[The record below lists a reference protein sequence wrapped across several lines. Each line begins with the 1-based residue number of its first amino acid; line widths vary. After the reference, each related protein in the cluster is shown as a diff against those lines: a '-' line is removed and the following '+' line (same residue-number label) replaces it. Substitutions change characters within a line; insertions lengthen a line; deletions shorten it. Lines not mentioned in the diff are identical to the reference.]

1 LAEKTDGLSG
11 VLKHRG
17 IRTDLLIALVL
28 VFALS
33 LIVANVVNTRLLEA
47 QRQDVIENTNKDAD
61 AMTGALRRELTK
73 IDVIAN
79 AVRSFVERQN
89 NLSQQEYESIVSP
102 LVATSPS
109 IIAIAQSE
117 GYILERMYPLEG
129 NEAAIGLDYR
139 DVPGQFSDYDEALR
153 TGETSLLGPVELVQG
168 GKAFIQRTPY
178 YSGTEQNPTGAA
190 AGIISIVLDREP
202 LLTRL
207 TQDHGIDAYRIAIR
221 EIGANSGPGKLVLGI
236 SDVFSDEPVTRTV
249 PVDGGNWQIGLVP
262 KGGWPQDSGVFG
274 LVWVMSFI
282 GCSLLGALLLS
293 LWLVYRSKRIVED
306 QLRSA
311 INSVDDGFV
320 LYDHEDRLV
329 FANEKYLSYYELS
342 RDAIYPGN
350 SFENILRQGLRNGQY
365 EDAIGREEEW
375 LRERLAEHR
384 NPSDPIEQKLAD
396 GRWLKI
402 AETRSPEGNTV
413 GFRVDVTEL
422 KEAREKAEA
431 ANRAKTDFLN
441 IVSHELRT
449 PLTSVIGYAR
459 FLENVDVLPSF
470 KALDNAIRD
479 AATETERKKAL
490 DKMRSEVAEMSNRIT
505 VASDNLI
512 GLINDIL
519 DRAKLEAE
527 SVELAI
533 KPTDLKD
540 IIQSVIDGLSFKAA
554 EKGIELT
561 TDVESL
567 QIKADP
573 NRLQQAL
580 INVVGN
586 AIKFT
591 DTGGVSIT
599 ADYND
604 TDVRI
609 IIRDTG
615 CGIPN
620 DKLEQVFEHFVQV
633 DTSVTRRNSGT
644 GLGLAISRELV
655 ELHGGTITA
664 SSNLGH
670 GSTFIISLP
679 LRARARM
686 LAA

>member
-1 LAEKTDGLSG
+1 MAEKTNGLAG
-11 VLKHRG
+11 ALKHHG
-17 IRTDLLIALVL
+17 IRTEFFISLIL

-33 LIVANVVNTRLLEA
+33 LVVANQVNSRLLEA
-47 QRQDVIENTNKDAD
+47 ERQNVIADTNQNAD
-61 AMTGALRRELTK
+61 AITGALRRELTK

-79 AVRSFVERQN
+79 AVRSFVERQPD
-89 NLSQQEYESIVSP
+89 LSQQEYESIVSP
-102 LVATSPS
+102 LVVTSPS
-109 IIAIAQSE
+109 IIAIGLSE
-117 GYILERMYPLEG
+117 GYILKKMYPLEG

-139 DVPGQFSDYDEALR
+139 DVPGQFSDYNKALL

-178 YSGTEQNPTGAA
+178 YSGPEQVSSKTAT
-190 AGIISIVLDREP
+190 GIISIVLDREP

-221 EIGANSGPGKLVLGI
+221 EIGANSGTGKLVLGR
-236 SDVFSDEPVTRTV
+236 SDLFSGEPVTRTV
-249 PVDGGNWQIGLVP
+249 PVDGGTWQIGLVP
-262 KGGWPQDSGVFG
+262 KDGWPQERGVFG
-274 LVWVMSFI
+274 FLWLMSFL
-282 GCSLLGALLLS
+282 GCSLLGALVLS
-293 LWLVYRSKRIVED
+293 LWLVYRSKRIVEN

-375 LRERLAEHR
+375 LRERLAEHK

-470 KALDNAIRD
+470 KALDSAVHD
-479 AATETERKKAL
+479 ASTETERKQAL

-505 VASDNLI
+505 VASDHLI

-533 KPTDLKD
+533 KPTDLRE

-554 EKGIELT
+554 DKGIELT
-561 TDVESL
+561 TDVEPL

-573 NRLQQAL
+573 TRLQQAL

-591 DTGGVSIT
+591 DVGGVSIT
-599 ADYND
+599 SDYND
-604 TDVRI
+604 THVRI

-615 CGIPN
+615 CGIPD

-644 GLGLAISRELV
+644 GLGLAITRELV

-664 SSNLGH
+664 TSNIGH

-679 LRARARM
+679 LKVRARK